1 MMSDPPLDL
10 PQALASL
17 ERKQAE
23 INAMANDIDSLNR
36 EIEATHRGL
45 MAIHQDLEVRGIEL
59 ENARRHLAASEK
71 LAALGSLVSGVAH
84 EVRTPLTIIATNL
97 HVLGRYA
104 AKGTQTGDYARL
116 AECLPYVTGE
126 IDSAID
132 RVQGLVKGLSR
143 FTRVRSISNE
153 CLLDPIVRE
162 AVDLYDAVNRSHTRV
177 VVDLRAPDPV
187 VLDKSQVQQIVINL
201 IENAVQASRASDRPV
216 SVRTYAD
223 PEGVGVVLEV
233 ADRGSGMTTQTQAQM
248 FEPLYTTKVDG
259 TGVGLTIVQRIVREH
274 DATIQCHSEI
284 GVGTTF
290 TIHFPAPR
298 SREVVQRARPKAGAA
313 GLAGHESAA

>member
-1 MMSDPPLDL
+1 MMADAALDL
-10 PQALASL
+10 AEALAIL
-17 ERKQAE
+17 QQKQAE
-23 INAMANDIDSLNR
+23 IATMANDIDSLNH

-45 MAIHQDLEVRGIEL
+45 MAIHKDLEVRGIEL

-104 AKGTQTGDYARL
+104 TKGTQTGDYARL
-116 AECLPYVTGE
+116 AECLPSVTGE
-126 IDSAID
+126 ITAAIE

-143 FTRVRSISNE
+143 FTRVTSAPSE
-153 CLLDPIVRE
+153 CLLDVIVRE

-177 VVDLRAPDPV
+177 VVDLRAPHPV
-187 VLDKSQVQQIVINL
+187 VLDKSQVQQIVLNL
-201 IENAVQASRASDRPV
+201 VENAVQASRASDQPV
-216 SVRTYAD
+216 SVRTFAD
-223 PEGVGVVLEV
+223 PEGPGLVLEV
-233 ADRGSGMTTQTQAQM
+233 QDHGTGMSAQTQAQM
-248 FEPLYTTKVDG
+248 FEPLFTTKPDG

-274 DATIQCHSEI
+274 HATIECHSEI

-290 TIHFPAPR
+290 TIRFPPPR
-298 SREVVQRARPKAGAA
+298 TEVSETPVSSTA
-313 GLAGHESAA
+313 

>member
-1 MMSDPPLDL
+1 MMADPPLDL

-17 ERKQAE
+17 KRQQAE
-23 INAMANDIDSLNR
+23 IRAMANDIDSLNR
-36 EIEATHRGL
+36 EIEASHRGL
-45 MAIHQDLEVRGIEL
+45 MAIHKDLEVRGIEL

-71 LAALGSLVSGVAH
+71 LAALGGLVSGVAH

-97 HVLGRYA
+97 YVLGRYA
-104 AKGTQTGDYARL
+104 DKGTQTGDYGRL
-116 AECLPYVTGE
+116 AECLPFVTGE
-126 IDSAID
+126 INSAID

-143 FTRVRSISNE
+143 FTRVKSISSE
-153 CLLDPIVRE
+153 CFLDPIVRE
-162 AVDLYDAVNRSHTRV
+162 AVDLYDAVNRSHTRL
-177 VVDLRAPDPV
+177 VVDLRAPHPV

-201 IENAVQASRASDRPV
+201 VENAVQASRASDRPV

-223 PEGVGVVLEV
+223 ADRAGVVLEV
-233 ADRGSGMTTQTQAQM
+233 ADQGSGMTTQTQAQM

-274 DATIQCHSEI
+274 NATIQCHSEI

-290 TIHFPAPR
+290 TIHFPAPG
-298 SREVVQRARPKAGAA
+298 SKEVLQKERPETGAPGPAERKAVV
-313 GLAGHESAA
+313 